1 MKKLQHTVSLGLFL
15 LLLACGQRPAAGLP
29 EVSPVLPGVSVFA
42 KIEAPALPFSLQPES
57 FTLNA
62 GKSSEIITARGSKIL
77 IPEDA
82 FTYADGS
89 PLTEPVQ
96 LELKEAHS
104 QAEIMLMGVRMTYN
118 VGGKECPFESA
129 GMIDIKGKSRSGKE
143 VRIRKGKQL
152 TLKVRSAKPDN
163 DYNFYRFDKVK
174 GEWMEEAQA
183 LDPEKEEPAPE
194 KTLRTAGFNEPV
206 YDFKVDVSNVDR
218 LNGYFGV
225 MWQAATPSKRFD
237 RETEKQLT
245 ATRWDRIEVVSDK
258 EKAGKYELRFLKGQ
272 TKIMVDAVPVL
283 RGNAKQSLQKAV
295 AQDKQ
300 KSNNATFMR
309 TARVS
314 EFGLYNCDRYIQNN
328 EAVLARATLSFRG
341 LQTLPPAF
349 NVYHLVDSRIILPL
363 NPDGAA
369 LSFNYVPSE
378 ANRLVA
384 VSADGA
390 VWSVRGSDFN
400 RATAE
405 AAKLAFTFAKE
416 SNVKDADALQ
426 QFLLSI

>member
-1 MKKLQHTVSLGLFL
+1 
-15 LLLACGQRPAAGLP
+15 
-29 EVSPVLPGVSVFA
+29 
-42 KIEAPALPFSLQPES
+42 
-57 FTLNA
+57 
-62 GKSSEIITARGSKIL
+62 
-77 IPEDA
+77 
-82 FTYADGS
+82 
-89 PLTEPVQ
+89 
-96 LELKEAHS
+96 
-104 QAEIMLMGVRMTYN
+104 
-118 VGGKECPFESA
+118 
-129 GMIDIKGKSRSGKE
+129 
-143 VRIRKGKQL
+143 
-152 TLKVRSAKPDN
+152 
-163 DYNFYRFDKVK
+163 
-174 GEWMEEAQA
+174 MEEAQA